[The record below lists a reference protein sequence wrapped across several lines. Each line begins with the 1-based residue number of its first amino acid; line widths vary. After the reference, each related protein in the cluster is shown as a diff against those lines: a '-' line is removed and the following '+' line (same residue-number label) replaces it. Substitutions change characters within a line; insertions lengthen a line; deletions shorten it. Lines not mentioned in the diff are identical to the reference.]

1 MALYIVLAVLALLGI
16 SYGCTC
22 GLFHLSLYTSTPGA
36 AVTDADSP
44 AATDPAVTIV
54 NGHPI
59 FPVPIQVT
67 FGYSGLAIV
76 QTRAKLT
83 TPKIRCFNNVN
94 LRPIDVA
101 AATPATRPPL
111 VEYFHH
117 PLSLNPIDENQVLVT
132 TSALAATPIYT
143 VIGFHDGNFNV
154 AQGDMYTIHATC
166 AGVSAAA
173 AWSTQ
178 PIVLDQP
185 LPAGRYQ
192 IIGYDSYATTN
203 LFSRIVFPNQVW
215 RPGCLSGATVA
226 FINSRYIRW
235 GRLGA
240 WGEFETFALPQVDI
254 WNSAGGTNAMDI
266 TFDLVRVA

>member
-1 MALYIVLAVLALLGI
+1 MALYYVFAVFALLALLY
-16 SYGCTC
+16 SVSC
-22 GLFHLSLYTSTPGA
+22 GLFHFSLYTSTPGA

-59 FPVPIQVT
+59 FPVPIQVA
-67 FGYSGLAIV
+67 FAYSGLALT
-76 QTRAKLT
+76 QLRAKLT

-94 LRPIDVA
+94 LRPLDNA
-101 AATPATRPPL
+101 AVTPASRPPL

-117 PLSLNPIDENQVLVT
+117 PLSLNPIDENQILVT
-132 TSALAATPIYT
+132 TSAIAATPIYT
-143 VIGFHDGNFNV
+143 GVGFHDGNYNV
-154 AQGDMYTIHATC
+154 AQGDMFSIHATC
-166 AGVSAAA
+166 AGVSTAD

-178 PIVLDQP
+178 AITLDQP

-192 IIGYDSYATTN
+192 VIGYDSYATTN

-215 RPGCLSGATVA
+215 RPGNISGAASTY
-226 FINSRYIRW
+226 INSRYFRW
-235 GRLGA
+235 GNLGA

-266 TFDLVRVA
+266 TMDLVRVA